1 MVSDNPPERLHDLD
15 ALRGFAMVLGIV
27 LHASLAYFPVVWHVQ
42 DPSIDGSTWVDELE
56 YAIHGFRMPLFFLL
70 SGFFTTM
77 LWRRRGLHALAM
89 HRAKRVLVPL
99 IIAALTI
106 APLMDW
112 VSERAGNEPT
122 DFFSLHHLWFLRD
135 LIVMMV
141 GFVAVAFV
149 LERIRLPFDLD
160 RLAGLGLWA
169 LIPFAFVPHYWMA
182 EAWGLFFGPATNV
195 KIEPDP
201 SIFVYYSVFFTF
213 GALAY
218 GRRGPDGRPVVRTV
232 GQRWP
237 VTLSAAVVL
246 FFVAEGATHTDD
258 PSIPVSVALQVVYVW
273 LAIFGLMGLFH
284 RLLGEERRGVRY
296 LSDSTY
302 WLYLAHLPIVVV
314 LQDELQ
320 GWAVA
325 GEVKFVVITVVT
337 TIILLVTYQAF
348 VRYTPIGTLLNGP
361 RTPTRVSVP
370 WAKVPV
376 DR

>member
-89 HRAKRVLVPL
+89 HRAKRGLVPL

-169 LIPFAFVPHYWMA
+169 LIPFAFWLPSSYPHA
-182 EAWGLFFGPATNV
+182 PIAISALFASAFRARVIQVENHN
-195 KIEPDP
+195 IC
-201 SIFVYYSVFFTF
+201 SRRRCIFNF
-213 GALAY
+213 
-218 GRRGPDGRPVVRTV
+218 
-232 GQRWP
+232 
-237 VTLSAAVVL
+237 L
-246 FFVAEGATHTDD
+246 FV
-258 PSIPVSVALQVVYVW
+258 QW
-273 LAIFGLMGLFH
+273 
-284 RLLGEERRGVRY
+284 
-296 LSDSTY
+296 
-302 WLYLAHLPIVVV
+302 
-314 LQDELQ
+314 
-320 GWAVA
+320 
-325 GEVKFVVITVVT
+325 
-337 TIILLVTYQAF
+337 
-348 VRYTPIGTLLNGP
+348 
-361 RTPTRVSVP
+361 
-370 WAKVPV
+370 
-376 DR
+376 